1 MTIIEEKSSFRAAGW
16 RAQTRFLPEI
26 GDLSRLAVLV
36 VLVAVGQIL
45 YPGFLSAENLR
56 VVLTAV
62 AGIGI
67 LAFGMTMVVITGEI
81 DLSVAGVAVLST
93 VIGGL
98 LLPTGSPVLI
108 LGATLLCGLCLGIVN
123 GLLVAKLGISSL
135 ISTLAMLGIA
145 GAFANI
151 FSAGQATYPEKI
163 AEYMWFGRG
172 AVSGLPVPIF
182 LLALLALVCV
192 FITKSSTFGR
202 KLYATGG
209 NARAALLSGI
219 RIDRVKIAVFAFCG
233 LCAAITGLI
242 ESARLGYIN
251 PAAFPGLELKVLAVT
266 VLGGAALAGGSGS
279 VFGTLVATLIIGVIN
294 NLLNQMGV
302 SFYMQQVVTA
312 LVILVVVVPGMKNRR
327 FVK

>member
-1 MTIIEEKSSFRAAGW
+1 MTIIEQKPPYKTVRW
-16 RAQTRFLPEI
+16 QAQMRFLPEV
-26 GDLSRLAVLV
+26 GDLSRVAVLV
-36 VLVAVGQIL
+36 ALVAIGQIL
-45 YPGFLSAENLR
+45 YPGFLSSENVR
-56 VVLTAV
+56 VILTAV

-93 VIGGL
+93 VVGGL

-123 GLLVAKLGISSL
+123 GVLVAKVGISSL

-145 GAFANI
+145 GALANI
-151 FSAGQATYPEKI
+151 FSAGQATYPERI

-172 AVSGLPVPIF
+172 AFLGLPVPIF
-182 LLALLALVCV
+182 LLAVLTLACV
-192 FITKSSTFGR
+192 FITRSSTFGR

-233 LCAAITGLI
+233 LCAAVTGLI

-266 VLGGAALAGGSGS
+266 VLGGAALAGGTGS
-279 VFGTLVATLIIGVIN
+279 VFGTLTATLIIGVIN

-312 LVILVVVVPGMKNRR
+312 LVILIVVAPGMKNRR

>member
-1 MTIIEEKSSFRAAGW
+1 MTIIEEKSSFKTAEPRTQM
-16 RAQTRFLPEI
+16 RVLPEI
-26 GDLSRLAVLV
+26 GDLSRVAVLV
-36 VLVAVGQIL
+36 VLVAVGQSL
-45 YPGFLSAENLR
+45 YPGFLSPENLR

-93 VIGGL
+93 VVGGL

-108 LGATLLCGLCLGIVN
+108 LGAVLFCGLCLGIIN
-123 GLLVAKLGISSL
+123 GLLVAKFGISSL

-145 GAFANI
+145 GALANI
-151 FSAGQATYPEKI
+151 FSGGQATYPEKI
-163 AEYMWFGRG
+163 AAYMWFGRG
-172 AVSGLPVPIF
+172 TVFGLPVPIF
-182 LLALLALVCV
+182 LLAVLALACV
-192 FITKSSTFGR
+192 FITRSSTFGR

-209 NARAALLSGI
+209 NPRAALLSGI

-233 LCAAITGLI
+233 ICAALTGLI

-266 VLGGAALAGGSGS
+266 VLGGAALAGGTGS
-279 VFGTLVATLIIGVIN
+279 VFGTLIATLIVGVIN
-294 NLLNQMGV
+294 NLLNQMGI

-312 LVILVVVVPGMKNRR
+312 LVILAVVAPGMKNRR